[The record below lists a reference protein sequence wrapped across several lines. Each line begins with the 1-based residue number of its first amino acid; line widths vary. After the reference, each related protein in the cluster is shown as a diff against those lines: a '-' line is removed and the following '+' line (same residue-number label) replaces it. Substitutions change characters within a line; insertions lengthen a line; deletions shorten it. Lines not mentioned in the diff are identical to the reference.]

1 MKIQFLHSHW
11 LKKKKRFSKWIHKA
25 IQASD
30 DTVFDPKNMLLSP
43 EGLVMHINNR
53 SCSYGAWGFK
63 KETDKLATEKEE
75 EKDM

>member
-1 MKIQFLHSHW
+1 
-11 LKKKKRFSKWIHKA
+11 
-25 IQASD
+25 
-30 DTVFDPKNMLLSP
+30 MLLSP